1 MRSYCRQKWSAS
13 IFQIYLVT
21 LPNNYLSYLAGESFS
36 VSEEEISQAVEEA
49 LQEPLEPL
57 PDSVVPRTLIP
68 RTQLEE
74 KIKITRPQFSPLEG
88 KALKDK
94 QAAQKLGV
102 VQRLVE
108 MILSMDAL

>member
-1 MRSYCRQKWSAS
+1 M
-13 IFQIYLVT
+13 
-21 LPNNYLSYLAGESFS
+21 
-36 VSEEEISQAVEEA
+36 
-49 LQEPLEPL
+49 QEPLDPL
-57 PDSVVPRTLIP
+57 PDSIVPRTLIP
-68 RTQLEE
+68 SVQLEE

-108 MILSMDAL
+108 MTLSMDDL